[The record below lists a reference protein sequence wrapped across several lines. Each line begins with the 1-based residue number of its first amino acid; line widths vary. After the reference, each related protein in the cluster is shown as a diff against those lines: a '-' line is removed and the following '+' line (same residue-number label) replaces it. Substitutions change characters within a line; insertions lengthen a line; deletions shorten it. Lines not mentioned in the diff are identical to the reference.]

1 MKPNSVDCGL
11 TFHPHSEAAGE
22 SRTQGLLVYAETT
35 TGEEPGFLG
44 KQNSSGL
51 RGAVGQE
58 VEAEVE
64 KLRVHDMMA
73 PRESEEVPKMFLL

>member
-1 MKPNSVDCGL
+1 MQRP
-11 TFHPHSEAAGE
+11 P
-22 SRTQGLLVYAETT
+22 QGKSKA
-35 TGEEPGFLG
+35 FLG

-64 KLRVHDMMA
+64 KLRVHDVMV